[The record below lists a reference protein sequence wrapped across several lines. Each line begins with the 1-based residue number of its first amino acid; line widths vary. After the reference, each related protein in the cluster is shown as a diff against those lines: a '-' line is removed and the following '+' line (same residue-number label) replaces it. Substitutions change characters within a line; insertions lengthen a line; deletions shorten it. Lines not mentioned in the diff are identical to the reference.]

1 MISPDFNAILPLFL
15 TILTPIPHIET
26 DLQQIAQL
34 ADQREEEN
42 DHFQTFLENQDAAG
56 IDAKVFALQA
66 VITPQID
73 CRQCGN
79 CCKTLMIEVTQPE
92 ADRVSQLLGVESEQ
106 FVSENLEKGIGQ
118 RMIMNTMPCRFLVD
132 LSCTI
137 YTERF
142 AGCRE
147 FPALHLPGFTARYF
161 TTRMHYGRCPIIFN
175 VLEALKKELCFFTPD
190 LPVSV

>member
-1 MISPDFNAILPLFL
+1 MISPDFIVRLPLFL
-15 TILTPIPHIET
+15 TILTPISHIET
-26 DLQQIAQL
+26 DLQLIAHL

-42 DHFQTFLENQDAAG
+42 DHFKSFLANQDPVG
-56 IDAKVFALQA
+56 IDLRVFALQA
-66 VITPQID
+66 AITPQID

-92 ADRVSQLLGVESEQ
+92 AEQVAQLLGVESDQ

-118 RMIMNTMPCRFLVD
+118 RMIMNTMPCRFLEE

-137 YTERF
+137 YTDRF

-175 VLEALKKELCFFTPD
+175 VLEALKKELSFFTPD

>member
-1 MISPDFNAILPLFL
+1 VISPDFNASLPLFL
-15 TILTPIPHIET
+15 TILTPNLHIET
-26 DLQQIAQL
+26 DLEQIAQL

-42 DHFQTFLENQDAAG
+42 DYFQSFLASQDAAS
-56 IDAKVFALQA
+56 IDARVFALQA
-66 VITPQID
+66 DITPKID

-92 ADRVSQLLGVESEQ
+92 AERVAEVLGVESDQ
-106 FVSENLEKGIGQ
+106 FVAENLDKGIGQ
-118 RMIMNTMPCRFLVD
+118 RMIMNAIPCRFLEA

-137 YTERF
+137 YADRF

-175 VLEALKKELCFFTPD
+175 VLEALKKELFFFTPD
-190 LPVSV
+190 LPVSA

>member
-1 MISPDFNAILPLFL
+1 VISPDFNASLPLFL
-15 TILTPIPHIET
+15 TILTPNLHIET
-26 DLQQIAQL
+26 DLEQIAQL

-42 DHFQTFLENQDAAG
+42 DYFQSFLASQDAAS
-56 IDAKVFALQA
+56 IDARVFALQA
-66 VITPQID
+66 DITPKID

-92 ADRVSQLLGVESEQ
+92 ADRVAEVLGEESDQ
-106 FVSENLEKGIGQ
+106 FVAENLEKGIGQ
-118 RMIMNTMPCRFLVD
+118 RMIMNAIPCRFLEE

-137 YTERF
+137 YADRF

-175 VLEALKKELCFFTPD
+175 VLEALKKEFFFFTPD
-190 LPVSV
+190 LPVSA

>member
-1 MISPDFNAILPLFL
+1 M
-15 TILTPIPHIET
+15 
-26 DLQQIAQL
+26 QQIAQL
-34 ADQREEEN
+34 ADQREDEN
-42 DHFQTFLENQDAAG
+42 DHFQSFLATQDATG
-56 IDAKVFALQA
+56 IDARVFALQA
-66 VITPQID
+66 DITPKID

-92 ADRVSQLLGVESEQ
+92 AERVAQLLGLESDQ

-118 RMIMNTMPCRFLVD
+118 RMIMNTMPCRFLEE

-137 YTERF
+137 YNERF

-175 VLEALKKELCFFTPD
+175 VLEALKKELSFFTPD

>member
-1 MISPDFNAILPLFL
+1 VILPEFNARLPLFL
-15 TILTPIPHIET
+15 TILTPISHIET
-26 DLQQIAQL
+26 DLQLIAHL

-42 DHFQTFLENQDAAG
+42 EHFQSFLASEDAAS
-56 IDAKVFALQA
+56 IDARVFTLQA
-66 VITPQID
+66 DITPKID

-92 ADRVSQLLGVESEQ
+92 ANRVAEVLGVESDQ
-106 FVSENLEKGIGQ
+106 FVAENLEKGIGQ
-118 RMIMNTMPCRFLVD
+118 RMIMNAIPCRFLEE

-137 YTERF
+137 YTDRF

-147 FPALHLPGFTARYF
+147 FPALHLPGFTSRYF

-175 VLEALKKELCFFTPD
+175 VLEALKKELSFFTQD
-190 LPVSV
+190 LPDSV

>member
-1 MISPDFNAILPLFL
+1 VILPEFNASLPLFL
-15 TILTPIPHIET
+15 TILTPISHIET
-26 DLQQIAQL
+26 DLQLIAYL

-42 DHFQTFLENQDAAG
+42 DYFQSFLASEDAAS
-56 IDAKVFALQA
+56 IDARVFTLQA
-66 VITPQID
+66 DITPKID

-92 ADRVSQLLGVESEQ
+92 ADRVAEVLGVESDQ
-106 FVSENLEKGIGQ
+106 FVAENLEKGIGQ
-118 RMIMNTMPCRFLVD
+118 RMIMNAIPCRFLEE

-137 YTERF
+137 YTDRF

-175 VLEALKKELCFFTPD
+175 VLEGLKKELSFFTQD
-190 LPVSV
+190 LPDSV

>member
-1 MISPDFNAILPLFL
+1 VILPEFNARLPLFL
-15 TILTPIPHIET
+15 TILKPISHIET
-26 DLQQIAQL
+26 DLQLIAYL

-42 DHFQTFLENQDAAG
+42 DHFQSFLASEDAAS
-56 IDAKVFALQA
+56 IDARVFTLQA
-66 VITPQID
+66 DITPKID

-92 ADRVSQLLGVESEQ
+92 ADRVAEVLGVESDQ
-106 FVSENLEKGIGQ
+106 FVAENLEKGIGQ
-118 RMIMNTMPCRFLVD
+118 RMIMNAIPCRFLEE

-137 YTERF
+137 YTDRF

-175 VLEALKKELCFFTPD
+175 VLEALKKELSFFTQD
-190 LPVSV
+190 LPDSV

>member
-1 MISPDFNAILPLFL
+1 VILPEFNARLPLFL
-15 TILTPIPHIET
+15 TILKPISHIET
-26 DLQQIAQL
+26 DLQLIAYL

-42 DHFQTFLENQDAAG
+42 DHFQSFLASEDAAS
-56 IDAKVFALQA
+56 IDARVFTLQA
-66 VITPQID
+66 DITPKID

-92 ADRVSQLLGVESEQ
+92 ADRVAEVLGVESDQ
-106 FVSENLEKGIGQ
+106 FVAENLEKGIGQ
-118 RMIMNTMPCRFLVD
+118 RMIMNAIPCRFLEE

-137 YTERF
+137 YTDRF

-147 FPALHLPGFTARYF
+147 FPALHLPGFTSRYF

-175 VLEALKKELCFFTPD
+175 VLEALKKELSFFTQD
-190 LPVSV
+190 LPDSV

>member
-1 MISPDFNAILPLFL
+1 MISPDFNASLPLFL
-15 TILTPIPHIET
+15 TILTPNPHIET

-42 DHFQTFLENQDAAG
+42 DYFQSFLASQDAAS
-56 IDAKVFALQA
+56 IDARVFALHA
-66 VITPQID
+66 DITPKID

-92 ADRVSQLLGVESEQ
+92 ADRVAEVLGVESDQ
-106 FVSENLEKGIGQ
+106 FVAENLEKGIGQ
-118 RMIMNTMPCRFLVD
+118 RMIMNAIPCRFLEE

-137 YTERF
+137 YADRF

-161 TTRMHYGRCPIIFN
+161 TTRMHYARCPIIFN
-175 VLEALKKELCFFTPD
+175 VLEALKKELCFFTPV

>member
-1 MISPDFNAILPLFL
+1 MILPEFNARLPLFL
-15 TILTPIPHIET
+15 TILTPISHIET
-26 DLQQIAQL
+26 DLQLIAYL

-42 DHFQTFLENQDAAG
+42 DHFQSFLASEDAAS
-56 IDAKVFALQA
+56 IDARVFTLQA
-66 VITPQID
+66 DITPKID

-92 ADRVSQLLGVESEQ
+92 ADRVAEVLGVESDQ
-106 FVSENLEKGIGQ
+106 FVAENLEKGIGQ
-118 RMIMNTMPCRFLVD
+118 RMIMNAIPCRFLEE

-137 YTERF
+137 YTDRF

-175 VLEALKKELCFFTPD
+175 VLEALKKELSFFTQD
-190 LPVSV
+190 LPDSV

>member
-1 MISPDFNAILPLFL
+1 VISPDFNASLPLFL
-15 TILTPIPHIET
+15 TILTPNLHIET
-26 DLQQIAQL
+26 DLEQIAQL
-34 ADQREEEN
+34 ADQREEDN
-42 DHFQTFLENQDAAG
+42 DYFQSFLASQDAAS
-56 IDAKVFALQA
+56 IDARVFALQA
-66 VITPQID
+66 DITPKID

-92 ADRVSQLLGVESEQ
+92 ADRVAEVLGEESDQ
-106 FVSENLEKGIGQ
+106 FVAENLEKGIGQ
-118 RMIMNTMPCRFLVD
+118 RMIMNAIPCRFLEE

-137 YTERF
+137 YADRF

-175 VLEALKKELCFFTPD
+175 VLEALKKELFFFTPD
-190 LPVSV
+190 LPVSA

>member
-1 MISPDFNAILPLFL
+1 VILPEFNASLPLFL
-15 TILTPIPHIET
+15 TILTPISHIET
-26 DLQQIAQL
+26 DLQLIAYL

-42 DHFQTFLENQDAAG
+42 DHFQSFLANRDPVG
-56 IDAKVFALQA
+56 IDLSVFALQA
-66 VITPQID
+66 AITPQID

-92 ADRVSQLLGVESEQ
+92 ADRVAQLLGIESDQ
-106 FVSENLEKGIGQ
+106 FVAENLEKGIGQ
-118 RMIMNTMPCRFLVD
+118 RMIMNAIPCRFLEE

-137 YTERF
+137 YADRF

-175 VLEALKKELCFFTPD
+175 VLEALKKELAFFTPD
-190 LPVSV
+190 LPDSV

>member
-1 MISPDFNAILPLFL
+1 MISPDFNASLPLFL
-15 TILTPIPHIET
+15 TILTPNPHIET
-26 DLQQIAQL
+26 DL
-34 ADQREEEN
+34 ADQREDEN
-42 DHFQTFLENQDAAG
+42 DHFQSFLATQDATG
-56 IDAKVFALQA
+56 IDARVFALQA
-66 VITPQID
+66 DITPKID

-92 ADRVSQLLGVESEQ
+92 AERVAQVLGVESDQ

-118 RMIMNTMPCRFLVD
+118 RMIMNTMPCRFLEE

-137 YTERF
+137 YTDRF

-175 VLEALKKELCFFTPD
+175 VLEALKKELSFFTPD

>member
-1 MISPDFNAILPLFL
+1 VISPDFNASLPLFL
-15 TILTPIPHIET
+15 TILTPNPHIET

-42 DHFQTFLENQDAAG
+42 DYFQSFLASQDAAS
-56 IDAKVFALQA
+56 IDARVFALQA
-66 VITPQID
+66 DITPKID

-92 ADRVSQLLGVESEQ
+92 ADRVAEVLGVESDQ
-106 FVSENLEKGIGQ
+106 FVAENLEKGIGQ
-118 RMIMNTMPCRFLVD
+118 RMIMNAIPCRFLEE

-137 YTERF
+137 YADRF

-161 TTRMHYGRCPIIFN
+161 TTRMHYARCPIIFN
-175 VLEALKKELCFFTPD
+175 VLEALKKELCFFTPV

>member
-1 MISPDFNAILPLFL
+1 VILPEFNASLPLFL
-15 TILTPIPHIET
+15 TILTPISHIET
-26 DLQQIAQL
+26 DLQLIAYL

-42 DHFQTFLENQDAAG
+42 DHFQSFLASEDAAS
-56 IDAKVFALQA
+56 IDARVFTLQA
-66 VITPQID
+66 DITPKID

-92 ADRVSQLLGVESEQ
+92 ADRVAEVLGVESDQ
-106 FVSENLEKGIGQ
+106 FVAENLEKGIGQ
-118 RMIMNTMPCRFLVD
+118 RMIMNAIPCRFLEE

-137 YTERF
+137 YTDRF

-175 VLEALKKELCFFTPD
+175 VLEALKKELSFFTQD
-190 LPVSV
+190 LPDSV

>member
-1 MISPDFNAILPLFL
+1 VISPHFYAFLRLFL
-15 TILTPIPHIET
+15 TILTPNPHIET
-26 DLQQIAQL
+26 DLHQIALL

-42 DHFQTFLENQDAAG
+42 DHFQSFLATQTSAE
-56 IDAKVFALQA
+56 IDNLVFTLQA
-66 VITPQID
+66 DISPKID
-73 CRQCGN
+73 CRKCGN

-92 ADRVSQLLGVESEQ
+92 ADRVAEVLGVKSDQ
-106 FVSENLEKGIGQ
+106 FVAENLEKGIGQ
-118 RMIMNTMPCRFLVD
+118 RMLMNAIPCRFLEE

-137 YTERF
+137 YADRF

-161 TTRMHYGRCPIIFN
+161 TTRMHYARCPIIFN
-175 VLEALKKELCFFTPD
+175 VLEALKKELNFFTPV

>member
-1 MISPDFNAILPLFL
+1 MILPEFNASLPLFL
-15 TILTPIPHIET
+15 TILTPISHIET
-26 DLQQIAQL
+26 DLQLIAYL

-42 DHFQTFLENQDAAG
+42 DHFQSFLANRDPVG
-56 IDAKVFALQA
+56 IDLSVFALQA
-66 VITPQID
+66 AITPQID

-92 ADRVSQLLGVESEQ
+92 ADRVAQLLGIESDQ
-106 FVSENLEKGIGQ
+106 FVAENLEKGIGQ
-118 RMIMNTMPCRFLVD
+118 RMIMNAIPCRFLEE

-137 YTERF
+137 YADRF
-142 AGCRE
+142 SGCKE

-175 VLEALKKELCFFTPD
+175 VLEALKKELFFFTPD
-190 LPVSV
+190 LPDSV

>member
-1 MISPDFNAILPLFL
+1 MISPYFNASLPLFL
-15 TILTPIPHIET
+15 TILTPNPHIET

-42 DHFQTFLENQDAAG
+42 DYFQSFLASQDAAS
-56 IDAKVFALQA
+56 IDARVFALQA
-66 VITPQID
+66 AITPQID

-92 ADRVSQLLGVESEQ
+92 AEQVAQLLGVESDQ

-118 RMIMNTMPCRFLVD
+118 RMIMNTMPCRFLEE

-137 YTERF
+137 YTDRF

-147 FPALHLPGFTARYF
+147 FPALDLPGFTARYF
-161 TTRMHYGRCPIIFN
+161 TTQMHYGRCPIIFN
-175 VLEALKKELCFFTPD
+175 VLEALKKELSFFTPD

>member
-1 MISPDFNAILPLFL
+1 VISPDFNASLPLFL
-15 TILTPIPHIET
+15 TILTPNPHIET

-34 ADQREEEN
+34 ADVREDEN
-42 DHFQTFLENQDAAG
+42 DHFQTFLATQDAAA
-56 IDAKVFALQA
+56 IDARVFALQSA
-66 VITPQID
+66 ITPQID

-92 ADRVSQLLGVESEQ
+92 ADRVAQLLGVESDQ
-106 FVSENLEKGIGQ
+106 FVFENLEKGFGQ
-118 RMIMNTMPCRFLVD
+118 RMIMNTIPCRFLED

-137 YTERF
+137 YADRF
-142 AGCRE
+142 VGCRE

-175 VLEALKKELCFFTPD
+175 VLEALKKELSFFTPD

>member
-1 MISPDFNAILPLFL
+1 VISPDFNASLPLFL
-15 TILTPIPHIET
+15 TILTPNPHIET

-42 DHFQTFLENQDAAG
+42 DYFQSFLASQDAAS
-56 IDAKVFALQA
+56 IDARVFALHA
-66 VITPQID
+66 DITPKID

-92 ADRVSQLLGVESEQ
+92 ADRVAEVLGVESDQ
-106 FVSENLEKGIGQ
+106 FVAENLEKGIGQ
-118 RMIMNTMPCRFLVD
+118 RMIMNAIPCRFLEE

-137 YTERF
+137 YADRF

-161 TTRMHYGRCPIIFN
+161 TTRMHYARCPIIFN
-175 VLEALKKELCFFTPD
+175 VLEALKKELCFFTPV

>member
-1 MISPDFNAILPLFL
+1 MFSPDFNAFLPVFL
-15 TILTPIPHIET
+15 TIFIPNSHIET
-26 DLQQIAQL
+26 DLHQIALL

-42 DHFQTFLENQDAAG
+42 DHFQSFLATQAAAE
-56 IDAKVFALQA
+56 IDALVFTLQA
-66 VITPQID
+66 DISPKID

-92 ADRVSQLLGVESEQ
+92 ADRVAKLLGENTDH
-106 FVSENLEKGIGQ
+106 FVASNLEKGIGQ
-118 RMIMNTMPCRFLVD
+118 RMLMNTIPCRFLEE

-137 YTERF
+137 YADRF

>member
-1 MISPDFNAILPLFL
+1 MISPDFIVRLPLFL
-15 TILTPIPHIET
+15 TIITPISHIET

-42 DHFQTFLENQDAAG
+42 DHFQSFLASQDAAS
-56 IDAKVFALQA
+56 IDARVYALQA
-66 VITPQID
+66 DISPKID

-92 ADRVSQLLGVESEQ
+92 ADQVAQLLGVDSDQ
-106 FVSENLEKGIGQ
+106 FVAENLEKGIGQ
-118 RMIMNTMPCRFLVD
+118 RMIMNAIPCRFLEE
-132 LSCTI
+132 LSCSI
-137 YTERF
+137 YADRF

-175 VLEALKKELCFFTPD
+175 VLEALKKELAFFTPD
-190 LPVSV
+190 LPDSV

>member
-1 MISPDFNAILPLFL
+1 MISPDYIVRLPLFL
-15 TILTPIPHIET
+15 TILTPISHIET
-26 DLQQIAQL
+26 DLQLIAHL

-42 DHFQTFLENQDAAG
+42 DHFKSFLASQDAAS
-56 IDAKVFALQA
+56 IDARVFALQA
-66 VITPQID
+66 DITPQID

-92 ADRVSQLLGVESEQ
+92 ADRVAQLLGVDSDQ
-106 FVSENLEKGIGQ
+106 FVAENLEKGIGQ
-118 RMIMNTMPCRFLVD
+118 RMIMNAIPCRFLEE

-137 YTERF
+137 YVDRF
-142 AGCRE
+142 SGCRE

-175 VLEALKKELCFFTPD
+175 VLEALKKELSFFTPD
-190 LPVSV
+190 LPDSV

>member
-1 MISPDFNAILPLFL
+1 MILPEFNARLPLFL
-15 TILTPIPHIET
+15 TILTPISHIET
-26 DLQQIAQL
+26 DLQLIAHL
-34 ADQREEEN
+34 AHQREEEN
-42 DHFQTFLENQDAAG
+42 DHFQSFLASEDAAS
-56 IDAKVFALQA
+56 IDARVFTLQA
-66 VITPQID
+66 DITPKID

-92 ADRVSQLLGVESEQ
+92 ANRVAEVLGVESDQ
-106 FVSENLEKGIGQ
+106 FVAENLEKGIGQ
-118 RMIMNTMPCRFLVD
+118 RMIMNAIPCRFLEE

-137 YTERF
+137 YTDRF

-175 VLEALKKELCFFTPD
+175 VLEALKKELSFFTQD
-190 LPVSV
+190 LPDSV

>member
-1 MISPDFNAILPLFL
+1 MILPEFSASLPLFL
-15 TILTPIPHIET
+15 TILTPISHIET
-26 DLQQIAQL
+26 DLQLIAHL

-42 DHFQTFLENQDAAG
+42 DHFQSFLASEDAAS
-56 IDAKVFALQA
+56 IDARVFTLQA
-66 VITPQID
+66 DITPKID

-92 ADRVSQLLGVESEQ
+92 ANRVAEVLGVESDQ
-106 FVSENLEKGIGQ
+106 FVAENLEKGIGQ
-118 RMIMNTMPCRFLVD
+118 RMIMNAIPCRFLEE

-137 YTERF
+137 YTDRF

-175 VLEALKKELCFFTPD
+175 VLEALKKELSFFTQD
-190 LPVSV
+190 LPDSV

>member
-1 MISPDFNAILPLFL
+1 MILPEFSASLPLFL
-15 TILTPIPHIET
+15 TILTPISHIET
-26 DLQQIAQL
+26 DLQLIAHL

-42 DHFQTFLENQDAAG
+42 DHFQSFLASEDAAS
-56 IDAKVFALQA
+56 IDARVFTLQA
-66 VITPQID
+66 DITPKID

-92 ADRVSQLLGVESEQ
+92 ADRVAEVLGVESDQ
-106 FVSENLEKGIGQ
+106 FVAENLEKGIGQ
-118 RMIMNTMPCRFLVD
+118 RMIMNAIPCRFLEE

-137 YTERF
+137 YTDRF

-175 VLEALKKELCFFTPD
+175 VLEALKKELSFFTQD
-190 LPVSV
+190 LPDSV

>member
-1 MISPDFNAILPLFL
+1 MILPEFNARLPLFL
-15 TILTPIPHIET
+15 TILTPISHIET
-26 DLQQIAQL
+26 DLQLIAHL

-42 DHFQTFLENQDAAG
+42 DYFQSFLASEDAAS
-56 IDAKVFALQA
+56 IDARVFTLQA
-66 VITPQID
+66 DITPKID

-92 ADRVSQLLGVESEQ
+92 ADRVAEVLGVESDQ
-106 FVSENLEKGIGQ
+106 FVAENLEKGIGQ
-118 RMIMNTMPCRFLVD
+118 RMIMNAIPCRFLEE

-137 YTERF
+137 YTDRF
-142 AGCRE
+142 SGCRE

-175 VLEALKKELCFFTPD
+175 VLEALKKELSFFTQD
-190 LPVSV
+190 LPDSV

>member
-1 MISPDFNAILPLFL
+1 MILPEFNARLPLFL
-15 TILTPIPHIET
+15 TILTPISHIET
-26 DLQQIAQL
+26 DLQLIAHL

-42 DHFQTFLENQDAAG
+42 DHFQSFLASEDAAS
-56 IDAKVFALQA
+56 IDARVFTLQA
-66 VITPQID
+66 DITPKID

-92 ADRVSQLLGVESEQ
+92 ADRVAEVLGVESDQ
-106 FVSENLEKGIGQ
+106 FVAENLEKGIGQ
-118 RMIMNTMPCRFLVD
+118 RMIMNAIPCRFLQE

-137 YTERF
+137 YTDRF

-175 VLEALKKELCFFTPD
+175 VLEALKKELSFFTQD
-190 LPVSV
+190 LPDSV

>member
-1 MISPDFNAILPLFL
+1 MISPDFNASLPLFL

-34 ADQREEEN
+34 ADQREDEN
-42 DHFQTFLENQDAAG
+42 DHFQSFLATQDAAG
-56 IDAKVFALQA
+56 IDARVFALQA
-66 VITPQID
+66 DITPKID

-92 ADRVSQLLGVESEQ
+92 AERVAQLLGLESDQ

-118 RMIMNTMPCRFLVD
+118 RMIMNTMPCRFLEE

-137 YTERF
+137 YNERF

-175 VLEALKKELCFFTPD
+175 VLEALKKELSFFTPD

>member
-1 MISPDFNAILPLFL
+1 VISPDFNASQPLFL
-15 TILTPIPHIET
+15 TILIPYPHIET

-42 DHFQTFLENQDAAG
+42 DHFQSFLASQDAAS
-56 IDAKVFALQA
+56 IDARVYTLQA
-66 VITPQID
+66 DITPKID

-92 ADRVSQLLGVESEQ
+92 ADQVAQLLGVDSDQ
-106 FVSENLEKGIGQ
+106 FVAENLEKGIGQ
-118 RMIMNTMPCRFLVD
+118 RMIMNAIPCRFLEE

-137 YTERF
+137 YADRF
-142 AGCRE
+142 SGCKE

-175 VLEALKKELCFFTPD
+175 VLEALKKELFFFTPD
-190 LPVSV
+190 LPDSV